1 MNKLKKRKF
10 TLLALC
16 TAFTGLTLGVLFF
29 SGKGLGSFSPKVSAD
44 NNYILTL
51 SSSNGGSS
59 FSSSYSSSEQTNT
72 AARTNRG
79 TQIDIKYSN
88 VKKSTNNYAVVANN
102 GYLYNSTRLTG
113 LETVS
118 VTFSGTLNLYS
129 SNSTTFDGS
138 AHALTSGV
146 EFAVDANYDYFKLV
160 SSGETTISSIVA
172 SYACAARVVN
182 YVKVNDDSEL
192 TDGTYLIVNED
203 AGKALNGAGTAES
216 EIKSPQSVSIV
227 DKKITATETVDAYA
241 VVIDINGSNSSIL
254 TNGGKYIGGVSN
266 SNSTQVSDSPLA
278 NSISVTDGV
287 ADIESNTSHLR
298 YNSSS
303 TSPLFRYYKSS
314 SYTAQGEVA
323 LYKRS
328 SGSVPVDPVDPNGDD
343 PTTATYEITINK
355 SNSGLP
361 TSAGSSDVNRSYA
374 IGETGLTFD
383 VVFTAGSYNMSSY
396 DEFRINN
403 AYLGPT
409 GDVVVKSIWID
420 FYGSSYSYLTVTA
433 NGSTVTGTSSSTSG
447 TGSAYDYEINSAV
460 WKLEATSGYAT
471 IWSIKF
477 TVEIQLGPIEV
488 TGVSLN
494 KDTASIP
501 AESTETLVATVF
513 PENATDKSVIWSTN
527 NPDVATVS
535 NNGVV
540 TAVAPGTAVI
550 SVTTT
555 DGGFEESCTVTVT
568 AVYHVTSVS
577 LNTNQLNLNTNGNAI
592 LTATISPSNATN
604 KNVVWSSNNENV
616 ATVFEGSV
624 TAVAAGTATI
634 TVTTEDG
641 GCTAQCSVV
650 VTDIAVTSVSLNKP
664 STQITKGETETLT
677 ATVLPENA
685 TNKGIIWSSSNT
697 SVATVSNGTVTAVA
711 AGSAIITATS
721 AADSNKKATC
731 TVTVTTIAVTG
742 VTLNKTSTSI
752 IRGGSETLTA
762 TVAPSN
768 ASNKNVTWSTNNS
781 SVATVSNGTVSAV
794 ATGTARITVTTQDG
808 GFTAYCDV
816 TVTPIVPTSIT
827 LNKTAL
833 TLQVEAY
840 ETLTATVLPSNAD
853 NTNVTW
859 SSSLTSI
866 ATVNSSGKVTA
877 VAEGTTTITATTQS
891 GGLTATC
898 TVTVIDSTEKTYTF
912 TSKSWAATEGNWTSG
927 KDGLQFNDGVQ
938 ISTGVDGANATSPE
952 SFAGVTSVIVTY
964 RTNSSSGAGS
974 IAIEVGG
981 TTFTTT
987 GSVTKTGGTT
997 HRDIEFTGSASGAVK
1012 ITVGCTTSSIYIIS
1026 VKIISSRISA
1036 TDVSLPS
1043 EMNIAAG
1050 GTKSIPVTYTPAGA
1064 NKDTALT
1071 WSKRSGS
1078 SKITVSEDGEVTVAS
1093 NATTSDSA
1101 VVRATLQ
1108 KDSSKYDEC
1117 TVHVV
1122 EKETTHTIMIYMC
1135 GSDLESGYNSQT
1147 QKYVQEDG
1155 GFASANLE
1163 EILAADIPD
1172 NVNVI
1177 LETGGTH
1184 YWYNS
1189 YGMDAS
1195 KEQRWHVENHQL
1207 VKDADVGSCSSS
1219 SINMASS
1226 STFKKFL
1233 TWGLSNYPADKTGVI
1248 MWDHGNGMQGCC
1260 SDEYNS
1266 SWDMLLTSEMK
1277 SAFDEALGG
1286 QKLEWIGYD
1295 CCLMAMQDIASINAD
1310 YFNYM
1315 ISSQES
1321 EPAGGWDYD
1330 GWLATLAEDS
1340 EISTVDLGKSI
1351 CDTYKDKCAEIYAGY
1366 YAEGYTYYKDGYN
1379 DATLAVY
1386 DLSKMSEYVSAFE
1399 SMISNMSINSSSK
1412 YNSMISSCIGS
1423 INTSTGASTVIQK
1436 FGVDQPYQSDPG
1448 EWTTGCADAY
1458 SFLNKVSSNY
1468 SSAGASTVIT
1478 KFNDLVV
1485 YKAIGKTYNN
1495 KAYGMSLF
1503 IASGTSVYTMQDEYT
1518 TSDTKFTKWR
1528 NINIDYGTWY
1538 TG

>member
-1 MNKLKKRKF
+1 MNKLKQRKLL
-10 TLLALC
+10 LLALC
-16 TAFTGLTLGVLFF
+16 TGLTGLTMGVLFA
-29 SGKGLGSFSPKVSAD
+29 SGKGIGSFLPKVSAG

-51 SSSNGGSS
+51 NSSNGGTS

-79 TQIDIKYSN
+79 SEVDIKYSN

-113 LETVS
+113 LETVT

-129 SNSTTFDGS
+129 SSSTTFDGS

-146 EFAVDANYDYFKLV
+146 EFAIDANYDYFKLV
-160 SSGETTISSIVA
+160 SSGETTINSIVA
-172 SYACAARVVN
+172 TYACAPRVVN
-182 YVKVNDDSEL
+182 YVKVTNQSEV

-216 EIKSPQSVSIV
+216 EIKLPQSVSIV
-227 DKKITATETVDAYA
+227 DSKITATETIDSYA
-241 VVIDINGSNSSIL
+241 VVIDVNGSNSSIL
-254 TNGGKYIGGVSN
+254 TNGGKYIGGTKD
-266 SNSTQVSDSPLA
+266 SNSTKVSDSPVA

-303 TSPLFRYYKSS
+303 ASPLFRYYKSA
-314 SYTAQGEVA
+314 SYAAQGEVA

-328 SGSVPVDPVDPNGDD
+328 SGSIPVDPVDPSGDE

-355 SNSGLP
+355 SNSGLT
-361 TSAGSSDVNRSYA
+361 TSASTEEINRSYN
-374 IGETGLTFD
+374 IGDTGLTFD
-383 VVFTAGSYNMSSY
+383 VTFSAGAYNQTNYDQFRLHNSYLVS
-396 DEFRINN
+396 
-403 AYLGPT
+403 AC
-409 GDVVVKSIWID
+409 DVVVKSLWID
-420 FYGSSYSYLTVTA
+420 FGGGGYNYLTVTA
-433 NGSTVTGTSSSTSG
+433 DNQTVIGTASSTQGSG
-447 TGSAYDYEINSAV
+447 NEYDYEINSAT
-460 WKLEATSGYAT
+460 WKLNSPSGYAN
-471 IWSIKF
+471 IYSLVF
-477 TVEIQLGPIEV
+477 TVEVQLGPIEV

-494 KDTASIP
+494 KDTTSIP
-501 AESTETLVATVF
+501 AESTETLVATVL
-513 PENATDKSVIWSTN
+513 PENATDKSVTWSTN

-641 GCTAQCSVV
+641 GRTAQCSVV

-697 SVATVSNGTVTAVA
+697 NIATVTNGTVTAVA
-711 AGSAIITATS
+711 AGSATITATS

-742 VTLNKTSTSI
+742 VTLNKVSTSI

-768 ASNKNVTWSTNNS
+768 ATNKNVTWSTNNS
-781 SVATVSNGTVSAV
+781 SVATVSNGTVSALAV
-794 ATGTARITVTTQDG
+794 GTARITVTTQDG
-808 GFTAYCDV
+808 GKTAYCDV

-853 NTNVTW
+853 NTNVNWT
-859 SSSLTSI
+859 SSLTSV
-866 ATVNSSGKVTA
+866 ASVNSSGKVTA
-877 VAEGTTTITATTQS
+877 IAEGTTTITATTQS

-898 TVTVIDSTEKTYTF
+898 TVTVVDSTEKTYTF

-927 KDGLQFNDGVQ
+927 KDAFGFTNGVQ
-938 ISTGVDGANATSPE
+938 VTTGFDGANATSPE
-952 SFAGVTSVIVTY
+952 SFEGVTSVIVSY
-964 RTNSSSGAGS
+964 RTNANGGAGS
-974 IAIEVGG
+974 ISIEVGG
-981 TTFTTT
+981 TAFTTT
-987 GSVTKTGGTT
+987 GSVTKTGGVTP
-997 HRDIEFTGSASGAVK
+997 RDLEFTGSASGYVK
-1012 ITVGCTTSSIYIIS
+1012 ITVNCSTNSVFVIS
-1026 VKIISSRISA
+1026 VTIISSRISA

-1043 EMNIAAG
+1043 EVNIAAG

-1071 WSKRSGS
+1071 WSKISGS
-1078 SKITVSEDGEVTVAS
+1078 SRISVSEDGEVSVAN

-1101 VVRATLQ
+1101 VIRATLN
-1108 KDSSKYDEC
+1108 KTGNYSEC

-1122 EKETTHTIMIYMC
+1122 EVETTHTIMIYMC
-1135 GSDLESGYNSQT
+1135 GSDLESGQDDDGNFN
-1147 QKYVQEDG
+1147 KEDG
-1155 GFASANLE
+1155 GFATKNLD
-1163 EILAADIPD
+1163 EIVSIDLPD

-1177 LETGGTH
+1177 IETGGCKK
-1184 YWYNS
+1184 WYDS
-1189 YGMDAS
+1189 YGIDAT
-1195 KEQRWHVENHQL
+1195 KEQRWHVSNHTL
-1207 VKDADVGSCSSS
+1207 VKDADVGNASA
-1219 SINMASS
+1219 INMGSESAFSN
-1226 STFKKFL
+1226 FL
-1233 TWGLSNYPADKTGVI
+1233 TWGLANYPADKTGVI
-1248 MWDHGNGMQGCC
+1248 LWDHGNGMQGCC
-1260 SDEYNS
+1260 SDEYNDG
-1266 SWDMLLTSEMK
+1266 WDMLLMNEMK
-1277 SAFDEALGG
+1277 SAFDESLGG

-1295 CCLMAMQDIASINAD
+1295 CCLMALQDIASINAD

-1315 ISSQES
+1315 IASQES

-1330 GWLATLAEDS
+1330 GWLPTLANDA

-1351 CDTYKDKCAEIYAGY
+1351 CDTYKDKCADIYAGY
-1366 YAEGYTYYKDGYN
+1366 YAEGYSYYADGYN

-1386 DLSKMSEYVSAFE
+1386 DLSKMDAYISAFN
-1399 SMISNMSINSSSK
+1399 SMVSNMSINSSSK
-1412 YNSMISSCIGS
+1412 FNTMVSNCIGS
-1423 INTSTGASTVIQK
+1423 INTSTGNSTVIQK
-1436 FGVDQPYQSDPG
+1436 FGIGWNSAGTVAN
-1448 EWTTGCADAY
+1448 WTSGCADAY
-1458 SFLNKVSSNY
+1458 SFLNKVSSSY
-1468 SSAGASTVIT
+1468 SSAGASTVKT
-1478 KFNDLVV
+1478 KFNDVVV
-1485 YKAIGKTYNN
+1485 YKAIGKTYNG
-1495 KAYGMSLF
+1495 KAYGMSIF
-1503 IASGTSVYTMQDEYT
+1503 IASGTAVYTSKTEYT
-1518 TSDTKFTKWR
+1518 TNDTKFTAWR
-1528 NINIDYGTWY
+1528 SINISYGSWY
-1538 TG
+1538 

>member
-1 MNKLKKRKF
+1 M
-10 TLLALC
+10 
-16 TAFTGLTLGVLFF
+16 
-29 SGKGLGSFSPKVSAD
+29 
-44 NNYILTL
+44 
-51 SSSNGGSS
+51 
-59 FSSSYSSSEQTNT
+59 
-72 AARTNRG
+72 
-79 TQIDIKYSN
+79 
-88 VKKSTNNYAVVANN
+88 
-102 GYLYNSTRLTG
+102 
-113 LETVS
+113 
-118 VTFSGTLNLYS
+118 
-129 SNSTTFDGS
+129 
-138 AHALTSGV
+138 
-146 EFAVDANYDYFKLV
+146 
-160 SSGETTISSIVA
+160 
-172 SYACAARVVN
+172 
-182 YVKVNDDSEL
+182 
-192 TDGTYLIVNED
+192 
-203 AGKALNGAGTAES
+203 
-216 EIKSPQSVSIV
+216 
-227 DKKITATETVDAYA
+227 
-241 VVIDINGSNSSIL
+241 
-254 TNGGKYIGGVSN
+254 
-266 SNSTQVSDSPLA
+266 
-278 NSISVTDGV
+278 
-287 ADIESNTSHLR
+287 
-298 YNSSS
+298 
-303 TSPLFRYYKSS
+303 
-314 SYTAQGEVA
+314 
-323 LYKRS
+323 
-328 SGSVPVDPVDPNGDD
+328 
-343 PTTATYEITINK
+343 
-355 SNSGLP
+355 
-361 TSAGSSDVNRSYA
+361 
-374 IGETGLTFD
+374 
-383 VVFTAGSYNMSSY
+383 
-396 DEFRINN
+396 
-403 AYLGPT
+403 
-409 GDVVVKSIWID
+409 
-420 FYGSSYSYLTVTA
+420 
-433 NGSTVTGTSSSTSG
+433 
-447 TGSAYDYEINSAV
+447 
-460 WKLEATSGYAT
+460 
-471 IWSIKF
+471 
-477 TVEIQLGPIEV
+477 
-488 TGVSLN
+488 
-494 KDTASIP
+494 
-501 AESTETLVATVF
+501 
-513 PENATDKSVIWSTN
+513 
-527 NPDVATVS
+527 
-535 NNGVV
+535 
-540 TAVAPGTAVI
+540 
-550 SVTTT
+550 
-555 DGGFEESCTVTVT
+555 
-568 AVYHVTSVS
+568 
-577 LNTNQLNLNTNGNAI
+577 
-592 LTATISPSNATN
+592 
-604 KNVVWSSNNENV
+604 
-616 ATVFEGSV
+616 

-641 GCTAQCSVV
+641 GHTAQCSVV

-697 SVATVSNGTVTAVA
+697 GVATVSNGTVTAVA
-711 AGSAIITATS
+711 AGSATITATS
-721 AADSNKKATC
+721 AADSTKKATC

-742 VTLNKTSTSI
+742 VTLNKASTSI

-794 ATGTARITVTTQDG
+794 AVGTARITVTTQDG

-816 TVTPIVPTSIT
+816 TVTPIVPTSIS

-859 SSSLTSI
+859 SSSLTSV

-898 TVTVIDSTEKTYTF
+898 SVTVVDSTEKTYTF

-927 KDGLQFNDGVQ
+927 KDAFGFTNGVQ
-938 ISTGVDGANATSPE
+938 VTTGFDGANATSPE
-952 SFAGVTSVIVTY
+952 SFNGVTSVIVSY
-964 RTNSSSGAGS
+964 RTNANSGAGS
-974 IAIEVGG
+974 ISIEVGG
-981 TTFTTT
+981 TPFTTS
-987 GSVTKTGGTT
+987 GSVTKTGGATP
-997 HRDIEFTGSASGAVK
+997 RDLEFTGSASGYVK
-1012 ITVGCTTSSIYIIS
+1012 ITVNCETNS
-1026 VKIISSRISA
+1026 VFVLSVTIISSRISA

-1101 VVRATLQ
+1101 VIRATLQ
-1108 KDSSKYDEC
+1108 KDTSKYSEC

-1135 GSDLESGYNSQT
+1135 GSDLESGYNSET
-1147 QKYVQEDG
+1147 KKYVQEDG

-1163 EILAADIPD
+1163 EILSADIPD

-1189 YGMDAS
+1189 YGMNAS
-1195 KEQRWHVENHQL
+1195 KEQRWHVKNHQL
-1207 VKDADVGSCSSS
+1207 VKDADVGNAS
-1219 SINMASS
+1219 SINMAASD
-1226 STFKKFL
+1226 TFEQFL
-1233 TWGLSNYPADKTGVI
+1233 TWGLANYPADKTGVI

-1266 SWDMLLTSEMK
+1266 GWDMLLTSEMK
-1277 SAFDEALGG
+1277 TAFNNALGG

-1310 YFNYM
+1310 YFKYM

-1330 GWLATLAEDS
+1330 GWLPTLAADP

-1351 CDTYKDKCAEIYAGY
+1351 CDTYKDKCADIYAGY

-1386 DLSKMSEYVSAFE
+1386 DLSKMSAYVSAFE
-1399 SMISNMSINSSSK
+1399 SMVTNMSINSSSK
-1412 YNSMISSCIGS
+1412 FNSMISSCIGS